1 MPQKHYASGLF
12 NGSALRSVPLMWSI
26 LLTVTGGL
34 GSLLLTVP
42 ITLTLSD
49 YAVLH
54 TVLVI
59 FSAAAAAMVVVL
71 SWNLRHEPGKR
82 LRAFLGVIFLVLAI
96 TEMAPVLSLQVM
108 PDGLQTP
115 AFNYLLATV
124 LALAAVLQWRKSQ
137 RDVRRGPQWLA
148 AAAWV
153 MGLAQLFFALNAGG
167 NSIFSILGQVYKVL
181 AYGLVYWAVFVEGV
195 LAPWRALELE
205 HGRLA
210 AVLATIPDLVWLKDP
225 QGVYLSCN
233 TAFERFFG
241 APQAQIVG
249 KTDFDFVDPELA
261 RFFRNNDLA
270 AMQAG
275 KSTTNEEEL
284 TFASNGYRGFFE
296 TTKTPMFD
304 ARGGITGVLGI
315 ARDISERQRARDK
328 LQTFASVFTHTREG
342 IMITDAQGNI
352 NEVNAAFTRITG
364 YGRDEV
370 LGKNPRL
377 LSSGRQSKDYYSTMW
392 SALTGVGYWTSEV
405 WNRRKN
411 GEVFAELQT
420 ISAVKDASGK
430 TEQYVSIFSDLS
442 AFKAH
447 EHKLAYIAHYDALT
461 NLPNRV
467 LLADRLHQAMM
478 ARRGQQL
485 ALAVLDLDGFKS
497 VNERSGHEAGDNLL
511 VELAN
516 GMKNE
521 LREGDTLARLGGDE
535 FVAVLIGLSDVA
547 ASLPLLNRL
556 LSAASQTVVW
566 KSHEIRVSAS
576 IGVTFYPQSEDV
588 DGEQLLRQ
596 ADQAM
601 YQAKLAGKNRFHVFD
616 DAQDRHV
623 RGHHESLERI
633 RGALLRG
640 EFVMYYQPKVNL
652 RTGTVIGAEALIR
665 WQHPERGLL
674 APGLFLPVIENHAL
688 AIELGRWVID
698 TTLSQIAAWS
708 SVGLDMPVS
717 VNVGAGQLQQVD
729 FLDQLQA
736 ILGRHPNV
744 SPSQLSLEVLET
756 SALEDFT
763 SVSQVMA
770 DCAAIGVEFALDDF
784 GTGYSSLTYLKRL
797 PVSLLKID
805 QSFVRDML
813 NDSEDLAILEGVI
826 GLAKAFHRE
835 VIAEGVETVAQGSR
849 LMEMGCEL
857 AQGYGIGRP
866 MPGGAMLEWVGKWQ
880 TGNPWKSRH

>member
-12 NGSALRSVPLMWSI
+12 SGPVLRSVPLMWSI
-26 LLTVTGGL
+26 LLTVAGGL
-34 GSLLLTVP
+34 GCMLLTVP
-42 ITLTLSD
+42 ITWTLSD

-54 TVLVI
+54 TVLVF
-59 FSAAAAAMVVVL
+59 FSAAVAVMVAALA
-71 SWNLRHEPGKR
+71 WNLRHEPGQR

-96 TEMAPVLSLQVM
+96 TEMAPVRSLQVM

-115 AFNYLLATV
+115 AFNYFLATG
-124 LALAAVLQWRKSQ
+124 LALAGVLLWRKSR
-137 RDVRRGPQWLA
+137 RDVRRGLQWLA

-153 MGLAQLFFALNAGG
+153 LGMAQLFFALASDG
-167 NSIFSILGQVYKVL
+167 NHIFSVLGQIYKVL
-181 AYGLVYWAVFVEGV
+181 AYCLVYRAFFVDGV
-195 LAPWRALELE
+195 LAPLRDLKLE
-205 HGRLA
+205 HDRLA
-210 AVLATIPDLVWLKDP
+210 TVLATIPDLVWLKDP

-233 TAFERFFG
+233 PAFERFFG

-249 KTDFDFVDPELA
+249 KTDFDFVSPELA
-261 RFFRNNDLA
+261 RFFRDNDLA

-275 KSTTNEEEL
+275 KPTTNEEEL

-304 ARGGITGVLGI
+304 ADGEITGVLGI

-392 SALTGVGYWTSEV
+392 SALTDVGYWTSEV
-405 WNRRKN
+405 WNRRKS
-411 GEVFAELQT
+411 GEIFAEMQT

-430 TEQYVSIFSDLS
+430 TEQYISIFSDLS
-442 AFKAH
+442 TFKAQ

-467 LLADRLHQAMM
+467 LLADRLHQAMI

-485 ALAVLDLDGFKS
+485 AVAFLDLDGFKA
-497 VNERSGHEAGDNLL
+497 VNERFGHEAGDNLL

-516 GMKNE
+516 GMRNE

-535 FVAVLIGLSDVA
+535 FVAVLIGLSDA
-547 ASLPLLNRL
+547 AACLPLLNRL

-566 KSHEIRVSAS
+566 ESHEFRVSAS
-576 IGVTFYPQSEDV
+576 IGVTFFPQAEDV

-623 RGHHESLERI
+623 RGHNESLERI

-640 EFVMYYQPKVNL
+640 EFVLHYQPKVNM
-652 RTGTVIGAEALIR
+652 RTGSVVGAEALIR

-674 APGLFLPVIENHAL
+674 APGLFLPVIENHSL

-698 TTLSQIAAWS
+698 TALSQIAAWS
-708 SVGLDMPVS
+708 VVGLDMPVS

-736 ILGRHPNV
+736 ILVRHPNV
-744 SPSQLSLEVLET
+744 RPGQLSLEVLET
-756 SALEDFT
+756 SALEDFA
-763 SVSQVMA
+763 SVSQVMT

-813 NDSEDLAILEGVI
+813 NDSEDLAILDGVI
-826 GLAKAFHRE
+826 GLAKAFRRQ

-857 AQGYGIGRP
+857 AQGYGIARP
-866 MPGGAMLEWVGKWQ
+866 MPAGAMLEWVGNWQ